1 MRYCVFSSE
10 ISTCEFLCLVL
21 SIHTYAES
29 SMKARPVRASIHGGC
44 LSVLLL
50 RIFCFYRLQPQF
62 NLEKERSFD
71 KLQWIK
77 ASSHSDT
84 KSKAKRCE
92 RREAEKS
99 AITYSVVCSKNEGD
113 PLGTSKV
120 RIKNDHQSE
129 DLVEVVADL
138 KHQLLLSKF

>member
-1 MRYCVFSSE
+1 
-10 ISTCEFLCLVL
+10 
-21 SIHTYAES
+21 
-29 SMKARPVRASIHGGC
+29 MKARPMGPPVRASNHGGC

-71 KLQWIK
+71 KCYTFAITVDQ
-77 ASSHSDT
+77 SHSDT

>member
-1 MRYCVFSSE
+1 MVDASLFCCSE
-10 ISTCEFLCLVL
+10 YFVSTDYNRSLTWKRKDPLT
-21 SIHTYAES
+21 SAIPS
-29 SMKARPVRASIHGGC
+29 
-44 LSVLLL
+44 
-50 RIFCFYRLQPQF
+50 RLQ
-62 NLEKERSFD
+62 
-71 KLQWIK
+71 WTK
-77 ASSHSDT
+77 ASRDSDT